1 MIQLFVKNEFRTLS
15 MNDIRL
21 FILMT
26 NENVRNEREPTGFYD
41 RICKLRRTSSLTM
54 TESVN
59 ECDVEAHS
67 DTDEVKRVKFKIK
80 QRRLIKPGGFG
91 KPSVYHGLVVIFLEF
106 FAWGL
111 LTNPIIS
118 TLNRTFPT
126 HTFLMNGVIHGMKG
140 LLTFLSSPLL
150 GAYSDVWGRKS
161 FLLLTV
167 FFTCCPIPLMKFSPM
182 WYFALISIS
191 GLFSVTFSVVYAYV
205 ADVTDENSRGAAYG
219 LVTATFAASLITS
232 PAIGAHLARLYSDNF
247 IIALGTA
254 VAVLDL
260 LFIYFMVP
268 ESLPERLRID
278 QKVSW
283 DKIDPFSALR
293 KITHDRFIY
302 LICLIVLLSYLPEA
316 GQYSCFFVYLRLVLG
331 FSEDE
336 VAYFI
341 AFIGVLSCIA
351 QTAFLACLQ
360 KYFGAKETIMVGL
373 FFQIVQLAAFG
384 IATSTWVMWFAGGL
398 AALSSLTYPSISAF
412 VSVYADE
419 NQQGEP
425 NEDFFVQIPKIPS
438 AVSGLVQGMV
448 NGVRGLC
455 NGLGPALF
463 GFTFYLFNV
472 DFGFSPNTVLPPSN
486 SNITTILSNAKPVYS
501 SMLNRELR

>member
-1 MIQLFVKNEFRTLS
+1 MTDSVTDVDQNPD
-15 MNDIRL
+15 NDE
-21 FILMT
+21 T
-26 NENVRNEREPTGFYD
+26 K
-41 RICKLRRTSSLTM
+41 RIKF
-54 TESVN
+54 E
-59 ECDVEAHS
+59 H
-67 DTDEVKRVKFKIK
+67 KRH
-80 QRRLIKPGGFG
+80 QLIKPNGCG

-111 LTNPIIS
+111 LSNPIIS
-118 TLNRTFPT
+118 VLNQTFPS
-126 HTFLMNGVIHGMKG
+126 HTFLMNGVIHGIKG

-150 GAYSDVWGRKS
+150 GAYSDVWGRKF

-167 FFTCCPIPLMKFSPM
+167 FFTCCPIPLMKISPM

-205 ADVTDENSRGAAYG
+205 ADVTDESSRSTAYG

-232 PAIGAHLARLYSDNF
+232 PAIGAHLTRLYSENF
-247 IIALGTA
+247 IIALSIIVTII
-254 VAVLDL
+254 DL
-260 LFIYFMVP
+260 LFIYFCVP
-268 ESLPERLRID
+268 ESLPERLRTN

-283 DKIDPFSALR
+283 NKIDPFGALR
-293 KITHDRFIY
+293 NITHDRFIY

-316 GQYSCFFVYLRLVLG
+316 GQYSCFFVYLRLMLG
-331 FSEDE
+331 FTEDE

-341 AFIGVLSCIA
+341 AFIGILSCIA
-351 QTAFLACLQ
+351 QTLLLACLQ

-384 IATSTWVMWFAGGL
+384 IATSNWVMWFAGGL
-398 AALSSLTYPSISAF
+398 AALSSVTYPSISAF
-412 VSVYADE
+412 VSVYAKE
-419 NQQGEP
+419 NQQ
-425 NEDFFVQIPKIPS
+425 
-438 AVSGLVQGMV
+438 GLVQGMV

-472 DFGFSPNTVLPPSN
+472 DLGYTVPVSGTKPN
-486 SNITTILSNAKPVYS
+486 SNLTMFNTNTKSIYLSMFSRDIPGPPFLFGAFLATIALMFSLLLPNSKTDFNGTGNDTRTIEQKASLLDIDENTNDNIQYK
-501 SMLNRELR
+501 

>member
-1 MIQLFVKNEFRTLS
+1 
-15 MNDIRL
+15 
-21 FILMT
+21 MT
-26 NENVRNEREPTGFYD
+26 DPVD
-41 RICKLRRTSSLTM
+41 DS
-54 TESVN
+54 
-59 ECDVEAHS
+59 DVERHS
-67 DTDEVKRVKFKIK
+67 DTDEIKRIKFTSKK
-80 QRRLIKPGGFG
+80 QKLIKSGGFG
-91 KPSVYHGLVVIFLEF
+91 KPSVYHGLIVIFLEF

-205 ADVTDENSRGAAYG
+205 ADVTDEHSRGAAYG

-247 IIALGTA
+247 IIALGTG

-268 ESLPERLRID
+268 ESLPERLRMD
-278 QKVSW
+278 QKISW
-283 DKIDPFSALR
+283 EKIDPFSAL
-293 KITHDRFIY
+293 KNITHDRFIY
-302 LICLIVLLSYLPEA
+302 MICLIVLLSYLPEA

-341 AFIGVLSCIA
+341 AFIGILSCIA
-351 QTAFLACLQ
+351 Q
-360 KYFGAKETIMVGL
+360 YFGAKETIMVGL

-384 IATSTWVMWFAGGL
+384 IATSNWVMWFAGGL

-412 VSVYADE
+412 VSVYAKE
-419 NQQGEP
+419 NQQ
-425 NEDFFVQIPKIPS
+425 
-438 AVSGLVQGMV
+438 GLVQGMV

-472 DFGFSPNTVLPPSN
+472 DLGYPSPITSSKSN
-486 SNITTILSNAKPVYS
+486 VTTIIPNVKPVYV
-501 SMLNRELR
+501 SMLNRDVPGPPFLFGALLATVALMFSLLLPHSVAIAIDARNLEQKVHLMEMKENLSDNNQSD